1 MLSRRD
7 VIKAG
12 LGIGALY
19 GFGNPIYAL
28 SQPMNVATKGIELGD
43 YKEKDG
49 KIIYNLIVRKSSVE
63 FDGKLGK
70 GIAIN
75 GNLPAPLIRLKEG
88 MWAELNVYNE
98 LDEIT
103 SIHWHG
109 ILLPYQMDGVPGVT
123 FPGIKPKEKFTAS
136 FPVKQYGTYW
146 YHSHAGLQE
155 QLGHYGPLVIDPAE
169 PEPFSYDREYVIVL
183 SDWTFEDPH
192 WIMSRLKKAEG
203 YFNYNKR
210 TVFDFLEDVR
220 VKGFSQAL
228 RERLMWAQMRMSS
241 RDIADVTGA
250 TYTFL
255 INGHTPDENW
265 TAIFKPGEKVRL
277 RFINA
282 SAMTYFDVRIP
293 GLKMTVVQAD
303 GQNVQPVEVDEF
315 RIAVAERYDVIV
327 QPKEFKAY
335 TIFAEAMD
343 RSGYARATLAP
354 REGMEG
360 PVPPLR
366 KPPERGM
373 EAHGGAHM
381 KHMKGMHGGGMM
393 HHNMPAGGMHHGHGR
408 MKGHVK
414 KDPCGICQPKLKN
427 YDFGPTAAMLNP
439 EPICR
444 LDDPGV
450 GLKDVKHK
458 VLTYADLKSY
468 VPWRDLYKRKP
479 DRTIEIHFTG
489 NMERFV
495 WRMWTYDGK
504 RWTSSPTDLI
514 RWRYGELVRMIWV
527 NHTMMDHPI
536 HLHGMW
542 MYLDNGSEEYKPR
555 KDTIN
560 LKPGEKIC
568 IDVIVDAYG
577 YWAFHC
583 HLLYHMHAGMIR
595 VVEVT

>member
-1 MLSRRD
+1 MISRRD
-7 VIKAG
+7 LIKAG
-12 LGIGALY
+12 VLGGALY
-19 GFGNPIYAL
+19 GL
-28 SQPMNVATKGIELGD
+28 SKGGSSFATPEPASKGIELGD
-43 YKEKDG
+43 FKDTG
-49 KIIYNLIVRKSSVE
+49 DSLVYDLVIRKSPIPFS
-63 FDGKLGK
+63 GRTGK
-70 GIAIN
+70 GISIN
-75 GNLPAPLIRLKEG
+75 GNFPAPLVRLQEG
-88 MWAELNVYNE
+88 KKAVLNVYNE

-123 FPGIKPKEKFTAS
+123 FPGIKPGGKFTAE

-155 QLGHYGPLVIDPAE
+155 QLGHYGPLILDPAE
-169 PEPFSYDREYVIVL
+169 PEPFTYDREYVIVL
-183 SDWTFEDPH
+183 SDWSFEDPH

-210 TVFDFLEDVR
+210 TIFDLLNDIEN
-220 VKGFSQAL
+220 KGFSQAMK
-228 RERLMWAQMRMSS
+228 ERLMWAKMRMSP

-255 INGHTPDENW
+255 INGHSPEENW
-265 TAIFKPGEKVRL
+265 TALFKPGERIRL

-282 SAMTYFDVRIP
+282 SAMTYYDVRIP
-293 GLKMTVVQAD
+293 GLSMTVVQAD

-327 QPKEFKAY
+327 QPTEYRAY

-354 REGMEG
+354 KEGMQGEI
-360 PVPPLR
+360 PPLR

-381 KHMKGMHGGGMM
+381 KHMGGHSGMKMKGMQHGKMGHGGMKM
-393 HHNMPAGGMHHGHGR
+393 HH
-408 MKGHVK
+408 
-414 KDPCGICQPKLKN
+414 DPCMACEPKLKN
-427 YDFGPTAAMLNP
+427 FGFGPTAAMLNP

-450 GLKDVKHK
+450 GLKNVKHR
-458 VLTYADLKSY
+458 VLKYTDLKSY
-468 VPWRDLYKRKP
+468 VPWKELYKRKP

-504 RWTSSPTDLI
+504 RWTSKPTDLI
-514 RWRYGELVRMIWV
+514 KWKYGELVRMIWV

-542 MYLDNGSEEYKPR
+542 MYLDNGSGEYKPR

-568 IDVIVDAYG
+568 IDVLVDAYG

-595 VVEVT
+595 VVEVS

>member
-7 VIKAG
+7 FIYKGVLTGTAIG
-12 LGIGALY
+12 LGGVLPSFSSKLTLA
-19 GFGNPIYAL
+19 
-28 SQPMNVATKGIELGD
+28 SKGIEIGD

-49 KIIYNLIVRKSSVE
+49 RLIYDLVIRKAPVE
-63 FDGKLGK
+63 FDGKVGK

-75 GNLPAPLIRLKEG
+75 DNLPGPLVRLREG

-98 LDEIT
+98 LNEVT

-123 FPGIKPKEKFTAS
+123 FPGIEPGGKFTAS
-136 FPVKQYGTYW
+136 FKVKQYGTYW

-169 PEPFSYDREYVIVL
+169 PEPFKYDREYIVVL
-183 SDWTFEDPH
+183 SDWTFEDPR

-210 TVFDFLEDVR
+210 TVFDFLNDIKQ
-220 VKGFSQAL
+220 KGFSRAL
-228 RERLMWAQMRMSS
+228 EERLMWARMRMSP

-255 INGHTPDENW
+255 INGHTSKENW
-265 TAIFKPGEKVRL
+265 TALFKPGERIRL

-293 GLKMTVVQAD
+293 GLRMTVVQAD
-303 GQNVQPVEVDEF
+303 GQNVQPVEVDEI

-327 QPKEFKAY
+327 QPKEARAY

-343 RSGYARATLAP
+343 RSGYVRATLAP
-354 REGMEG
+354 KEGMEG
-360 PVPPLR
+360 PIPPLR

-381 KHMKGMHGGGMM
+381 KHMKHGHMGHKMNMSMHG
-393 HHNMPAGGMHHGHGR
+393 
-408 MKGHVK
+408 
-414 KDPCGICQPKLKN
+414 DPCGVCEPKLKN
-427 YDFGPTAAMLNP
+427 FEFGPTAAMLNP
-439 EPICR
+439 EPLCR

-450 GLKDVKHK
+450 GLKHEKHK

-468 VPWRDLYKRKP
+468 VPWKELYKRKP

-495 WRMWTYDGK
+495 WRMWTYDGS
-504 RWTSSPTDLI
+504 RWTSNPTDFI

-542 MYLDNGSEEYKPR
+542 MYLDNGSGEYKPR

-568 IDVIVDAYG
+568 IDVLVDAYG